1 METKLPSTQVLTCAE
16 VEIHYKRPLF
26 GSMKEV
32 TTPSDANEFLRTY
45 IDMPRLDVKEFF
57 WAIFLT
63 RANNVLGIATIGCG
77 DIAGVCVN
85 AREIIQLALL
95 THASLVIV
103 AHNHPSGKLVPS
115 SQDRQITRK
124 ISEGLALFDAKLMD
138 HLIVTSESYYSF
150 ASEGDL

>member
-1 METKLPSTQVLTCAE
+1 METKLPSTQLPTCAE

-26 GSMKEV
+26 ETMKEV
-32 TTPSDANEFLRTY
+32 RTPSDANEFLRAY
-45 IDMPRLDVKEFF
+45 IDIPRLDVKEFF

-63 RANNVLGIATIGCG
+63 RANKVLGIATIGCG
-77 DIAGVCVN
+77 DIAGVSVN